1 MDRSARRYWDQLA
14 LRWRFSPP
22 LSPGPEDARWYE
34 GVLARLADGKA
45 NLEVMQLGVTP
56 AVAGMRWPQAAR
68 VLAADWSVP
77 MLTRVWPADRTP
89 PGALRLCAD
98 WRQLP
103 LEPAAIDVIVTDGCY
118 TALPNVTDYRS
129 VNLELH
135 RVLRPG
141 GSMLV
146 RCCCR
151 PSRRLDTDWLFEELF
166 AGRIPSL
173 DLFRFLLAMS
183 MHDGTRTEIS
193 RRAVGEAWRRHVPDA
208 RTIQPRMGWSDDE
221 LANMERSAAS
231 DNTFCF
237 PTLEELLAVARPQFE
252 AAARDVPAYA
262 WGELFP
268 RIELRAV

>member
-1 MDRSARRYWDQLA
+1 V
-14 LRWRFSPP
+14 F
-22 LSPGPEDARWYE
+22 
-34 GVLARLADGKA
+34 
-45 NLEVMQLGVTP
+45 
-56 AVAGMRWPQAAR
+56 
-68 VLAADWSVP
+68 
-77 MLTRVWPADRTP
+77 
-89 PGALRLCAD
+89 
-98 WRQLP
+98 
-103 LEPAAIDVIVTDGCY
+103 DVIVTDGCY
-118 TALPNVTDYRS
+118 TALSNLADYRS

-151 PSRRLDTDWLFEELF
+151 PSRRLDLDWLFEELF

-183 MHDGTRTEIS
+183 TFDGTRTEVT
-193 RRAVGEAWRRHVPDA
+193 RRAVGEIWRRRVPDA
-208 RTIQPRMGWSDDE
+208 RAIQARMGWSDDE
-221 LANMERSAAS
+221 VANMERSAAS

-252 AAARDVPAYA
+252 AAVRDVPGYA

-268 RIELRAV
+268 RVELRAL